1 MKRFIWIGF
10 NRHFKQWQSSEP
22 MTTTDLLQGKY
33 LTFFGLDNRE
43 DGGNCLFVGEAFE
56 LDTIHFTM
64 KTKEVISFMV
74 EFDKNDKVM
83 LLGNSTKIRLEDY
96 LLENNGIEKI
106 EIIPC

>member
-10 NRHFKQWQSSEP
+10 NRYFKKWWASEP
-22 MTTTDLLQGKY
+22 MTTTDLLRRNY
-33 LTFFGLDNRE
+33 PTFFALQNRA
-43 DGGNCLFVGEAFE
+43 DGGNCEFVGEAYE

-64 KTKEVISFMV
+64 KTKEVINFMV
-74 EFDKNDKVM
+74 EFDKNNKVM

-106 EIIPC
+106 EIISY